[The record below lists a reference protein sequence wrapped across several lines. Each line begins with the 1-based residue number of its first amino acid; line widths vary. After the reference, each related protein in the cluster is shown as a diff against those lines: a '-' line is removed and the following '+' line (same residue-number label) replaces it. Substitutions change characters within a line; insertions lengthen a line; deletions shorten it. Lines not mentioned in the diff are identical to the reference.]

1 MILRRE
7 DITEER
13 IAAWIAEGKKHGYKG
28 YLTREQREASRRRFL
43 SRVHRGESI
52 WVFGYGS
59 LMWAPAF
66 DHAERLPAVLQG
78 WHRSFCFWT
87 AMGRGTPAL
96 PGLMLALEQ
105 GGQCHGV
112 AYRIAPSKVHSET
125 EIVWR
130 REMISGVYRAQ
141 WVTVRTPKGPRRAVT
156 FVINRNHRQYTGRL
170 PRRKVAHHIA
180 FAEGRNGT
188 CRDYLANTMEHLQQL
203 GIVDRE
209 MAELSRLVRHARAD
223 APPPE
228 IRPGLNAPPGPV
240 HPATDQVA
248 LAASQNSN
256 RDVV

>member
-1 MILRRE
+1 
-7 DITEER
+7 
-13 IAAWIAEGKKHGYKG
+13 
-28 YLTREQREASRRRFL
+28 
-43 SRVHRGESI
+43 
-52 WVFGYGS
+52 
-59 LMWAPAF
+59 
-66 DHAERLPAVLQG
+66 
-78 WHRSFCFWT
+78 
-87 AMGRGTPAL
+87 
-96 PGLMLALEQ
+96 MLALER

-112 AYRIAPSKVHSET
+112 AYRIAPAKVHSET

-130 REMISGVYRAQ
+130 REMISGIYRAQ

-156 FVINRNHRQYTGRL
+156 FVVNRGHTLYAGRI

-188 CRDYLANTMEHLQQL
+188 CRDYLVNTMQHLQQL

-209 MAELSRLVRHARAD
+209 MNELSRLVRHARAD

-228 IRPGLNAPPGPV
+228 IRPGLHAAPGPV